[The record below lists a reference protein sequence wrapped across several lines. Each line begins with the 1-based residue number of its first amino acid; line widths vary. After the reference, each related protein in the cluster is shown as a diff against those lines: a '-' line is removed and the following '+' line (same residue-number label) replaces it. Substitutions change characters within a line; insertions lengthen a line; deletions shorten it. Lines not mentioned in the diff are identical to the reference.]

1 MWCPLSETKH
11 YNRLKIRTL
20 SSMTSVLD
28 KHIMPYFSDIP
39 LNKIPPQPLGAS
51 KTILNLNCSQTIKII
66 PSL

>member
-39 LNKIPPQPLGAS
+39 LNKIPPATVRS
-51 KTILNLNCSQTIKII
+51 
-66 PSL
+66 

>member
-1 MWCPLSETKH
+1 MNICSILDKIRCSLYFMWCPLSETKH

-39 LNKIPPQPLGAS
+39 LNKIPPATVRS
-51 KTILNLNCSQTIKII
+51 
-66 PSL
+66 